1 MVRIESAD
9 ARILVAAYE
18 RLLERRNILVLARS
32 WKDRALL
39 KGHTQW
45 LEERLAFWKL
55 WR

>member
-18 RLLERRNILVLARS
+18 RLLERRNILILARS
-32 WKDRALL
+32 QNDRALL
-39 KGHTQW
+39 NGHTEW
-45 LEERLAFWKL
+45 LEGRLTFWKL